1 MNSIIEQKLKELW
14 QESLDQNAL
23 AVHVVAHLLLA
34 NYQSGSQ
41 GDFAKWCC
49 RYVSGVRMNAT
60 IDGGQEVLPG
70 EFSGD
75 FETKEW
81 IC

>member
-1 MNSIIEQKLKELW
+1 MNSVIEQKLKELW

-34 NYQSGSQ
+34 NYQNGSQ

-49 RYVSGVRMNAT
+49 QFTPGFKMTTSL
-60 IDGGQEVLPG
+60 DGGVQQ
-70 EFSGD
+70 FSGD
-75 FETKEW
+75 FPDQKETNDW